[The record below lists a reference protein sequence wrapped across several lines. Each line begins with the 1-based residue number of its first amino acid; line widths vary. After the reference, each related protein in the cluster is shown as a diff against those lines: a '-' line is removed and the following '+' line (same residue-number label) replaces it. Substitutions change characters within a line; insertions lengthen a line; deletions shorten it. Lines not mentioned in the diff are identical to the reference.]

1 MDALSILLVSV
12 GAIIVYGLKPIL
24 KALNINLGDY
34 YIIIFKLIGLI
45 IAIIGF
51 LRIFEII

>member
-1 MDALSILLVSV
+1 MDALSILLVIV
-12 GAIIVYGLKPIL
+12 GAVIVYGVKPIL

-34 YIIIFKLIGLI
+34 SIIIIKLVGLI

>member
-1 MDALSILLVSV
+1 MDALSILLVTI
-12 GAIIVYGLKPIL
+12 GAVIVYGIKPIF
-24 KALNINLGDY
+24 KALNIDLEDY
-34 YIIIFKLIGLI
+34 YIIIIKLIGLI

>member
-1 MDALSILLVSV
+1 MDALSILLVTV

>member
-1 MDALSILLVSV
+1 MDALSILLVTV

-34 YIIIFKLIGLI
+34 YIITFKLIGLI